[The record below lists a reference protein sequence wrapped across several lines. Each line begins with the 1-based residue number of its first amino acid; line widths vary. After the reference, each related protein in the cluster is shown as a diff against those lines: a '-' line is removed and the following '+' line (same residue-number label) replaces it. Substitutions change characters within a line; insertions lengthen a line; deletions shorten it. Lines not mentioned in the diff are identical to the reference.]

1 MQLKIKFRSKNKQ
14 CLGNAV
20 SSLDDIAQQKSGK
33 INYVASGSDRRANL
47 MEHCRAETPLFHCS
61 APKSHRSHHCQTTT
75 VAICKRSKRAGW
87 TVCGRTRV

>member
-33 INYVASGSDRRANL
+33 INYVAFKFRPQSQPDGTL
-47 MEHCRAETPLFHCS
+47 
-61 APKSHRSHHCQTTT
+61 
-75 VAICKRSKRAGW
+75 
-87 TVCGRTRV
+87 

>member
-1 MQLKIKFRSKNKQ
+1 MPGLGCDSDRGERVTPSQVWMISPNKKVGR
-14 CLGNAV
+14 LTMWH
-20 SSLDDIAQQKSGK
+20 SS
-33 INYVASGSDRRANL
+33 SDRRANL